1 MSGTKRT
8 PLERRSA
15 TQITP
20 KAIELFR
27 ELERAKRARRR
38 AIDCRISEHGCCSS
52 VSECRACSRWWDLHN
67 ELHIEL
73 ALPPWRWPAI
83 PKNPFPPNSRDAR
96 EWRPNT
102 EQRELWNLLDAARRA
117 ATATETARKKG
128 DTNAEPNVDQDAP
141 V

>member
-38 AIDCRISEHGCCSS
+38 AIDCRISEQGCCSS
-52 VSECRACSRWWDLHN
+52 VSECRACRRWWDLQN
-67 ELHIEL
+67 QLHIEL
-73 ALPPWRWPAI
+73 KRELWQWPCI
-83 PKNPFPPNSRDAR
+83 PCNPFPPGSADAR
-96 EWRPNT
+96 EWRPSQ

-117 ATATETARKKG
+117 AAATKRA
-128 DTNAEPNVDQDAP
+128 DHPTNEPVSPA
-141 V
+141 

>member
-27 ELERAKRARRR
+27 ATERAKRARRR
-38 AIDCRISEHGCCSS
+38 AIDCRISEQGCCSA
-52 VSECRACSRWWDLHN
+52 VSECRACRAWWDAHAKLAE
-67 ELHIEL
+67 ELQTPL
-73 ALPPWRWPAI
+73 WRWPAI
-83 PKNPFPPNSRDAR
+83 PRNPFAPGSADAR
-96 EWRPNT
+96 RWRPD
-102 EQRELWNLLDAARRA
+102 QHQKELYDLLDAARRA
-117 ATATETARKKG
+117 AAATKRA
-128 DTNAEPNVDQDAP
+128 DHSINEPVSP